1 MKKVKIVY
9 LPVLA
14 LITLMAFLS
23 ACKKFV
29 DIAPP
34 LTQAESS
41 TVFSSDQT
49 ATSAAVGLYYQIT
62 ASNLTYLNGAITVY
76 TGLSSDELIDAGS
89 NSTYDAFEN
98 NAIPS
103 NLSAIN
109 SAFWSNAYKYIYQA
123 NAVIEGLNSSAT
135 LSKPVKDQLMG
146 EMLFTRALNYF
157 YLVNL
162 FGDVPLETSTDYLVN
177 GSMPRTAAS
186 KVYNQIINDLSTAE
200 TLLTANY
207 ASSVN
212 TRPTEMAAAALLAR
226 VYLYQKDWINAET
239 QASIVIN
246 SGSYNL
252 ETNLNNVFLATSS
265 ETIFQLA
272 RPANNTA
279 EAIAFI
285 PSSTSIKPTFAVRSS
300 LLNAFTSGDNRK
312 TSWLNGNTVNGTAY
326 YYPYKYKQ
334 RVNNPV
340 TEYNVVLRL
349 AEVYLIRAE
358 ARAEQNNISGAL
370 ADINLIRNRA
380 GLANTSTS
388 TSAALLNAIAVE
400 RQLELFAEWGHRWLD
415 LKRTGAIDTVIG
427 TAKSIVWK
435 PTDALYPI
443 PLAQIQLNP
452 FLTQNSGY

>member
-1 MKKVKIVY
+1 MRKVKIVY

-14 LITLMAFLS
+14 LVTLMAFLS
-23 ACKKFV
+23 ACKKFI

-41 TVFSSDQT
+41 KVFSSDQT
-49 ATSAAVGLYYQIT
+49 ATSATIGLYYQIT
-62 ASNLTYLNGAITVY
+62 SSNLTYLNGAITVY

-162 FGDVPLETSTDYLVN
+162 FGDVPLEISTDYLVN
-177 GSMPRTAAS
+177 STMPRTAAS
-186 KVYNQIINDLSTAE
+186 KVNDQIINDLLTAE
-200 TLLTANY
+200 TLLTTSY
-207 ASSVN
+207 SSSTN
-212 TRPTEMAAAALLAR
+212 TRPNEMAAAALLAR
-226 VYLYQKDWINAET
+226 LYLYQKDWVNAET
-239 QASIVIN
+239 QASKVIN
-246 SGSYNL
+246 SGSYIL
-252 ETNLNNVFLATSS
+252 ETNLNNVFLATSG

-279 EAIAFI
+279 EGLAFI
-285 PSSTSIKPTFAVRSS
+285 PYQSSVKPTFAVRSS

-312 TSWLNGNTVNGTAY
+312 TSWLKGDTISGTAY
-326 YYPYKYKQ
+326 YFPYKYKQ
-334 RVNNPV
+334 RINNPV

-349 AEVYLIRAE
+349 AELYLIRAE
-358 ARAEQNNISGAL
+358 VRAAQNNTSGAQ
-370 ADINLIRNRA
+370 ADINMIRNRA
-380 GLANTSTS
+380 GLTNTTASNS
-388 TSAALLNAIAVE
+388 PGLLVAVASE

-415 LKRTGAIDTVIG
+415 LKRSG
-427 TAKSIVWK
+427 TINSILGTTKTNWQAS
-435 PTDALYPI
+435 DALYPI
-443 PLAQIQLNP
+443 PLAQTQLNHL
-452 FLTQNSGY
+452 LTQNSGY

>member
-1 MKKVKIVY
+1 MRKVKIVC
-9 LPVLA
+9 LPVVA
-14 LITLMAFLS
+14 LIALLLVFS
-23 ACKKFV
+23 ACKKLV

-76 TGLSSDELIDAGS
+76 SSLSSDELTDAGS
-89 NSTYDAFEN
+89 NSTYDAFVN

-123 NAVIEGLNSSAT
+123 NAVIEGLNGSST
-135 LSKPVKDQLMG
+135 VSKPVKDQLMG

-162 FGDVPLETSTDYLVN
+162 FGDVPVETSTDYLVN
-177 GSMPRTAAS
+177 SKMPRAAAS
-186 KVYNQIINDLSTAE
+186 KVYGQITADLLAAE
-200 TLLTANY
+200 TLLAGSYST
-207 ASSVN
+207 SSN
-212 TRPTEMAAAALLAR
+212 TRPNEMAAAALLAR
-226 VYLYQKDWINAET
+226 VYLFEKDWVNAEA
-239 QASIVIN
+239 QASMVIN

-252 ETNLNNVFLATSS
+252 ESDLNNVFLATSA

-272 RPANNTA
+272 RPTNNTA
-279 EAIAFI
+279 EGLAFI
-285 PSSTSIKPTFAVRSS
+285 PSRPSAKPTFALRGS
-300 LLNAFTSGDNRK
+300 LLNAFTPGDNRK
-312 TSWLNGNTVNGTAY
+312 TSWLKGDTVNGTAY
-326 YYPYKYKQ
+326 FYPYKYKQ
-334 RVNNPV
+334 RINNPV
-340 TEYNVVLRL
+340 TEYEVVLRL

-358 ARAEQNNISGAL
+358 ARAEQNNSEGAQ
-370 ADINLIRNRA
+370 ADLNKIRNRA
-380 GLANTSTS
+380 GLANT
-388 TSAALLNAIAVE
+388 AAATQADLLSAIASE

-415 LKRTGAIDTVIG
+415 LKRSGTVNAILG
-427 TAKSIVWK
+427 SIKTNWQAS
-435 PTDALYPI
+435 DALYPV